1 MILVVRFNIRWNF
14 FMTSINLFT
23 LYLWVFKIWFIKDF
37 AFQKFNKNKM
47 FKVMTKWILE
57 QESEKVRE
65 EKMWLI
71 KLNSKNR
78 FLEKWKMKVKIEMKM
93 KIINKIKARMG
104 WIWKMI
110 SKVKI
115 NNKIKMKRKKKTMK
129 NKMIYRMSL
138 TMCKKKI

>member
-1 MILVVRFNIRWNF
+1 
-14 FMTSINLFT
+14 
-23 LYLWVFKIWFIKDF
+23 
-37 AFQKFNKNKM
+37 
-47 FKVMTKWILE
+47 
-57 QESEKVRE
+57 
-65 EKMWLI
+65 
-71 KLNSKNR
+71 
-78 FLEKWKMKVKIEMKM
+78 MKVKIEMKM